1 MWLYILH
8 TMRKT
13 ASVLI
18 TLLLAVV
25 YTTQAQP
32 TNIDSLKTVWSA
44 RTSGDSVRC
53 LASQGLVVYYLSV
66 NIDSALWWSDQ
77 EISFAQKTGSPYL
90 LSSAMKDKA
99 IAHQYKGEYE
109 QALALNQ
116 EALQMLGESKRDQT
130 LASTILG
137 NIGLTYSDK
146 KETDKAAE
154 YYKKALNI
162 KRILADSIGIARNL
176 NNIGLVYFQS
186 EVFDSA
192 LVYFTKTLEL
202 SRQLGS
208 DFGEALSLGNIGSVY
223 LNTKQYDKANTYLH
237 QALELKRRINDQRGV
252 NTVLNNLGNT
262 ALEQKDY
269 AKARTYYEEALQVGR
284 QVGDKQYLSETYS
297 GLAKT
302 YAGLGEYRLAYE
314 ASNNYA
320 IVRDSIMNELNSET
334 FNEMEVRF
342 QTKEKEAQLSSQQ
355 LTIARQRILVIGAIL
370 ALVVMGALFQFFR
383 NRQRLRQKE
392 AALAVQLER
401 AEADKLREIDKLKSN
416 FFANISHEFRTP
428 LTLILGPLEQMLSG
442 ALQGDLQKYYRIMQR
457 NAVRLLQLVNQ
468 LLDLSRLESGR
479 MLLQVNRCDWVSLV
493 RAIAFSFESL
503 AERKQIKLEVN
514 LPDGAHYGWIDRDK
528 LEKIL
533 VNLLSNAFKFTHEE
547 GHIAVSGR
555 LSDGGKWLKLTIADN
570 GIGIPAHQ
578 LEHLFERFYTS
589 GTTEEGVEGSGIGL
603 ALTKELVV
611 LHHGTIE
618 VESEPK
624 QFTRFHLTIPITEDA
639 FGSEETGPDT
649 GVSSAAVI
657 APGFTPKAQLPASVA
672 DADETRDRPLVLIVE
687 DNEDVRNY
695 IADQLSGDFH
705 TVLTEN
711 GKEGLAKAL
720 EIVPDLVIT
729 DLMMPEMDG
738 IALCRLLKQET
749 ATSHIPVIM
758 LTAKAERED
767 KLEGLGTGADDYLV
781 KPFDALELKTRI
793 NNLIAQRRL
802 LRSRFAGGT
811 VFKPSEV
818 AVTPVDEAFL
828 QRVMSTIEDN
838 LDEEQFSVVELG
850 QAVGMSR
857 SQLHRKL
864 KALTD
869 KGPNEIIRDMR
880 LNRAKELLEKGA
892 GNASEVAYM
901 VGFNSLAY
909 FSKCF
914 SDQFGMAPSDVRKR

>member
-1 MWLYILH
+1 
-8 TMRKT
+8 MRKPT
-13 ASVLI
+13 SVLI
-18 TLLLAVV
+18 ALLLAVINTV
-25 YTTQAQP
+25 QAQP
-32 TNIDSLKTVWSA
+32 ANIDSLKNVWSA
-44 RTSGDSVRC
+44 RASGDSARC
-53 LASQGLVVYYLSV
+53 LAAQGLVVYYLGV
-66 NIDSALWWSDQ
+66 NIDSALWWGEQ
-77 EISFAQKTGSPYL
+77 EIDFAKKTGSSYL

-109 QALALNQ
+109 EGLALNQ
-116 EALQMLGESKRDQT
+116 EALQMLGKSKRDQI

-137 NIGLTYSDK
+137 NMGLTYSDK
-146 KETDKAAE
+146 KETEKAAE
-154 YYKKALNI
+154 YYKKALAL

-176 NNIGLVYFQS
+176 NNIGLVYFQDN
-186 EVFDSA
+186 VFDSA
-192 LVYFTKTLEL
+192 LVYFTHTLEL

-208 DFGEALSLGNIGSVY
+208 DFGIALSLGNIGSVY
-223 LNTKQYDKANTYLH
+223 LNTKQYDKAITYFN
-237 QALELKRRINDQRGV
+237 QALELKRRINDLRGV

-269 AKARTYYEEALQVGR
+269 AKARAYYEEALQVGR
-284 QVGDKQYLSETYS
+284 QVGDKKYLSDTYS

-314 ASNNYA
+314 AANNYA
-320 IVRDSIMNELNSET
+320 VVQDSIMNELNSET

-342 QTKEKEAQLSSQQ
+342 QTKEKEAQLAQQ
-355 LTIARQRILVIGAIL
+355 ELTIARQRMLVIGAVL
-370 ALVVMGALFQFFR
+370 ALVAMGALFQFFR

-401 AEADKLREIDKLKSN
+401 AETDKLREIDKLKSN

-479 MLLQVNRCDWVSLV
+479 MLLQVNRCDWGSLV

-503 AERKQIKLEVN
+503 AERKQIRLEVD
-514 LPDGAHYGWIDRDK
+514 LPEGPQYGWVDRDK

-547 GHIAVSGR
+547 GKIEVNGR
-555 LSDGGKWLKLTIADN
+555 LSNDNKLLRLTIADN

-578 LEHLFERFYTS
+578 LEHLFERFYTT

-618 VESEPK
+618 VESKPR
-624 QFTRFHLTIPITEDA
+624 QFTRFHLTIPVEQAA
-639 FGSEETGPDT
+639 FSAEELGLDT
-649 GVSSAAVI
+649 AVSPPSGVVPILIQKEEHHASPA
-657 APGFTPKAQLPASVA
+657 TDLPM
-672 DADETRDRPLVLIVE
+672 VLIVE
-687 DNEDVRNY
+687 DNDDVRNY
-695 IADQLSGDFH
+695 IAEQLSGNFH
-705 TVLTEN
+705 TVLTKN

-738 IALCRLLKQET
+738 MTLCRFLKQET

-793 NNLIAQRRL
+793 NNLITQRRL
-802 LRSRFAGGT
+802 LRSRFAGEV

-838 LDEEQFSVVELG
+838 LDEEHFSVVELG
-850 QAVGMSR
+850 QTVGMSR

>member
-1 MWLYILH
+1 LQSFTLH
-8 TMRKT
+8 KLNLPIST
-13 ASVLI
+13 A
-18 TLLLAVV
+18 
-25 YTTQAQP
+25 
-32 TNIDSLKTVWSA
+32 LKNVWSA
-44 RTSGDSVRC
+44 RASGDSVRC
-53 LASQGLVVYYLSV
+53 LAAQGLVVYYLGV
-66 NIDSALWWSDQ
+66 NIDSALWWSEQ
-77 EISFAQKTGSPYL
+77 EIDFAKKTGSAYL
-90 LSSAMKDKA
+90 WASALKDRA
-99 IAHQYKGEYE
+99 IGLQYSGEYE

-116 EALQMLGESKRDQT
+116 EALQKLGESKRDKN

-146 KETDKAAE
+146 NETAKAAD
-154 YYKKALNI
+154 YYKKALAI
-162 KRILADSIGIARNL
+162 KRLLADSIGIARNL

-186 EVFDSA
+186 NIFDSA
-192 LVYFTKTLEL
+192 LVYFTQTLEL

-223 LNTKQYDKANTYLH
+223 LNTKQYDKAISYFN
-237 QALELKRRINDQRGV
+237 QALGLKRRINDQRGV
-252 NTVLNNLGNT
+252 NTILNNLGNT

-269 AKARTYYEEALQVGR
+269 PKARTYYEEALKVGQ
-284 QVGDKQYLSETYS
+284 QVGDKKYLSDTYS

-314 ASNNYA
+314 AADNYA
-320 IVRDSIMNELNSET
+320 IVRDSIMSALNSEA

-392 AALAVQLER
+392 SALAVQLER

-503 AERKQIKLEVN
+503 AERKQISLEVD
-514 LPDGAHYGWIDRDK
+514 LPEGPQYGWVDRDK

-533 VNLLSNAFKFTHEE
+533 ANLLSNAFKFTHEE
-547 GHIAVSGR
+547 GKIAVSGR
-555 LSDGGKWLKLTIADN
+555 LSDDGKWLKLTIADN
-570 GIGIPAHQ
+570 GIGIPAFQ
-578 LEHLFERFYTS
+578 LEHLFERFYTT
-589 GTTEEGVEGSGIGL
+589 GTTEDGVEGSGIGL

-618 VESEPK
+618 VESEPR
-624 QFTRFHLTIPITEDA
+624 QFTRFHLAIPITREA
-639 FGSEETGPDT
+639 FGSEEIGPDT
-649 GVSSAAVI
+649 IVSSTSVV
-657 APGFTPKAQLPASVA
+657 APGITPKAQSPVSVA
-672 DADETRDRPLVLIVE
+672 DSGETRDRPLVLIVE

-695 IADQLSGDFH
+695 IAEQLSDDFQP
-705 TVLTEN
+705 VLTEN
-711 GKEGLAKAL
+711 GKEGLARAL

-738 IALCRLLKQET
+738 MTLCRFLKQET

-767 KLEGLGTGADDYLV
+767 RLEGLGTGADDYLV

-793 NNLIAQRRL
+793 NNLISQRRL

-828 QRVMSTIEDN
+828 KRVMSTIEDN
-838 LDEEQFSVVELG
+838 LDEEHFQCG
-850 QAVGMSR
+850 GIRASR
-857 SQLHRKL
+857 RHE
-864 KALTD
+864 
-869 KGPNEIIRDMR
+869 P
-880 LNRAKELLEKGA
+880 
-892 GNASEVAYM
+892 
-901 VGFNSLAY
+901 
-909 FSKCF
+909 
-914 SDQFGMAPSDVRKR
+914 